1 MTRVK
6 NKRYNTEHTLQ
17 VPPFD
22 GKAKRELS
30 TSAPDLAADADAEA
44 AVSSDASPLAGNRFS
59 VAAQSS
65 ALDLFD
71 DMVEEPAADV
81 DMHIPQ
87 DNNIKEKGGMKAV
100 VEEEDQDSS
109 SSSEEEGADQSHSPA
124 PCT

>member
-6 NKRYNTEHTLQ
+6 NKCYNTEHTLQ

-30 TSAPDLAADADAEA
+30 TSAPDLAADA
-44 AVSSDASPLAGNRFS
+44 AVSSEASPLAGNRFS

-87 DNNIKEKGGMKAV
+87 DNSIKEKGGMKAV
-100 VEEEDQDSS
+100 VEEDDQDSS
-109 SSSEEEGADQSHSPA
+109 SSSEEEGEDQSHSPA